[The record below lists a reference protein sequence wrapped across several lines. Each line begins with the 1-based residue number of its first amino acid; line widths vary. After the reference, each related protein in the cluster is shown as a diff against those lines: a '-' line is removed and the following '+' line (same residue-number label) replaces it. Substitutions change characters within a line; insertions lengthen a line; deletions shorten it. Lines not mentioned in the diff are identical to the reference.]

1 MSCDSYINAIQ
12 LVLVVLQEP
21 PLANVSGNGNGKGRE
36 WFVNAISKSPM
47 TMEIAM
53 DIPESSNSSETTP
66 SASCNPIRPNAN
78 VCKFKFKRKCTN

>member
-21 PLANVSGNGNGKGRE
+21 PLANASDNGNGKGRE
-36 WFVNAISKSPM
+36 WFVNAISNKPL

-53 DIPESSNSSETTP
+53 DIPELSNWNYSFGQLQS
-66 SASCNPIRPNAN
+66 
-78 VCKFKFKRKCTN
+78 